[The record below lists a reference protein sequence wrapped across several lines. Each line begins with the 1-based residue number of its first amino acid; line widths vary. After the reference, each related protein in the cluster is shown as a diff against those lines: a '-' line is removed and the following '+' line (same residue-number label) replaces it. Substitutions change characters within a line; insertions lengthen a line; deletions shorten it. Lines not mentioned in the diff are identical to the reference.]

1 MDPSKSLS
9 ALDIYG
15 ELYLIE
21 IIIGILMREHR
32 KMTISIVSYAISLQQ
47 SEALLNMSS
56 ITATGNITEKRCNQI
71 LAQSEKYIVNT
82 NKPIY
87 TLAGRT
93 MELLLPFIGKE
104 AQNTVITFS
113 GAPSYSN
120 AAITR
125 IRNAIQKMKS
135 EVGPNMVNFF
145 AAGFTAKNRSE
156 HYKGEVRAL
165 AEGRS
170 THEVLTHNKM
180 ELLIKLGNILYEQ
193 GILSREQSKAFM
205 MF

>member
-1 MDPSKSLS
+1 
-9 ALDIYG
+9 
-15 ELYLIE
+15 
-21 IIIGILMREHR
+21 
-32 KMTISIVSYAISLQQ
+32 
-47 SEALLNMSS
+47 
-56 ITATGNITEKRCNQI
+56 
-71 LAQSEKYIVNT
+71 
-82 NKPIY
+82 
-87 TLAGRT
+87 

-125 IRNAIQKMKS
+125 IRNAIKKMKG
-135 EVGPNMVNFF
+135 EVGPNMVNFFF

-156 HYKGEVRAL
+156 RYKGEVRAL

-180 ELLIKLGNILYEQ
+180 EMLAKLGNILYEQ